1 MKPVRAVLMLTD
13 ADRALL
19 ERAVDVREAD
29 AALVAGQRHRP
40 ALGQA
45 QPAGAVVDRDRLLD
59 RAHAELDELVAGAH
73 RVVVAPAAVGVDV
86 EVGVRQRLADRA
98 DRRDVERRRAPDL
111 DLERASPRA
120 AR

>member
-1 MKPVRAVLMLTD
+1 MNPVRAVLTLTTP
-13 ADRALL
+13 DRALL

-29 AALVAGQRHRP
+29 AALVAGQRHGP

-45 QPAGAVVDRDRLLD
+45 QPAGPVLDRDRLLD
-59 RAHAELDELVAGAH
+59 RPHPELGERVAGPH

-86 EVGVRQRLADRA
+86 QIGVRQRLADRA
-98 DRRDVERRRAPDL
+98 HRRDVQRRIAPDL
-111 DLERASPRA
+111 DLERRRPRA